1 MRIEELMTR
10 DIKVCLATDT
20 LNHAAEL
27 MWNHNCGFLPVV
39 RDEATRAL
47 IGVITDRDIA
57 MAAYTQGKTLWAIPV
72 SVAMARGVKVCH
84 PTDVVGTAEALMRL
98 KQVHRLPVTDDD
110 GRVIGVVSLNDIA
123 RCSQSEGQGQD
134 RISVTGVAET
144 VSAVSRPRRQDG
156 LRVERD
162 YIE

>member
-10 DIKVCLATDT
+10 DVKVCLATDT

-39 RDEATRAL
+39 RDQASRML
-47 IGVITDRDIA
+47 GGVITDRDIA
-57 MAAYTQGKTLWAIPV
+57 MAAYTQGKTLSAIPV
-72 SVAMARGVKVCH
+72 SVAMARGVRVCH
-84 PTDVVGTAEALMRL
+84 PDDDIGTAEAIMRL
-98 KQVHRLPVTDDD
+98 KQVHRLPVLDKD

-123 RCSQSEGQGQD
+123 RCSHTADARE
-134 RISVTGVAET
+134 RISAAGVAET
-144 VSAVSRPRRQDG
+144 IVTVSQPREKG
-156 LRVERD
+156 GSSIERD